1 MNLGNNFD
9 SLSSQKKL
17 KMLKAVIFD
26 MDGVII
32 NSEPLH
38 HKAYHKMFEEVNINV
53 SDSLYESCT
62 GQSTLN
68 VCKHV
73 KDTFN
78 LKETPETL
86 VAIKRKH
93 YEYIFEND
101 KTFNLIDGVLN
112 LIKDYH
118 ANGLTLV
125 LASSASMPSINR
137 IFNRF
142 DLNKYFKAK
151 LSGADLK
158 ASKPHPEI
166 FIKAAEASG
175 FSPEECIVIED
186 STNGITAANAAN
198 IFCVGFD
205 SVHSKNQDYTNANL
219 KIKDFKEIYYN
230 KVKSLL

>member
-1 MNLGNNFD
+1 
-9 SLSSQKKL
+9 
-17 KMLKAVIFD
+17 MLKAVIFD

-32 NSEPLH
+32 NSETLH
-38 HKAYHKMFEEVNINV
+38 HKAYHKMFEEVNIKV
-53 SDSLYESCT
+53 SDALYESCT

-68 VCKHV
+68 VCKYV
-73 KDTFN
+73 KDTFK

-101 KTFNLIDGVLN
+101 KTFDLIDGVLN

-118 ANGLTLV
+118 ANDLTLV
-125 LASSASMPSINR
+125 LASSASMPSIDR

-175 FSPEECIVIED
+175 FNTEECIVIED
-186 STNGITAANAAN
+186 STNGIAAANAAN

-205 SVHSKNQDYTNANL
+205 SEHSKNQDYTNANL
-219 KIKDFKEIYYN
+219 KIGDFKEVYYN
-230 KVKSLL
+230 KIKTLL